1 MSSESQRLG
10 RPLGQPSAQL
20 LSLRSQPKI
29 PAALTQPWNDVQWQI
44 ATFTSQS
51 IAADLDT
58 PPTHR
63 RFDSPQSVLRPKNLC
78 WTDLRGDFSE
88 EAAAISHSETVD
100 PIAGGGRVSQYR
112 TDHMAPLT
120 KLGNG
125 SGVMSDRAVLAA
137 EERLRERYDL
147 LLAEAAHDVRSPV
160 AAARQ
165 IIDSVS
171 RRAAIHRTISDQEL
185 GLLRVA
191 NQRLAQANNWASG
204 ILASHRLTNSSGLS
218 AIKRFYPIQ
227 WQELMQP
234 LLQFI
239 ADEHNVRLLW
249 IDWERS
255 LPKLYL
261 DVNMLSRA
269 VLNVVTNAIQASEVG
284 GQVAIRASWSGEIGQ
299 RFVIHVEDQ
308 GQGMSRELLSAINS
322 SGQLLPMDY
331 RSSAFTASSKG
342 LGIATSRR
350 LITEIGGALSAQ
362 RLSPKGTSVR
372 VSLPTDELRSLLRGW
387 LMKLQ
392 ESTKPG
398 EQALPFQVF
407 GLKSSNPHSV
417 GFIDRAIQETATKGD
432 FVYRFARECW
442 FFFSRRDGIAL
453 NGLFKGIAK
462 DCENVGGEGTLRH
475 MRIATTKPYALSGSL
490 HCADTVPQL
499 PLIAEKLF
507 RYAEPLLEKAIPAI
521 DNLQDDFG
529 DSYANIAAH
538 YRPEKKVA
546 SRIDH
551 GHIAGR
557 PYLNGHFAAEDNTLE
572 NDAEFGQALKAMADS
587 WKSTQQRLSR
597 SHGVSGTKI
606 PAPKTAK
613 SRTPAT
619 RQR

>member
-1 MSSESQRLG
+1 MSTETQ
-10 RPLGQPSAQL
+10 PLV
-20 LSLRSQPKI
+20 LRSSQNQ
-29 PAALTQPWNDVQWQI
+29 PAALTQPWDEVQWQI
-44 ATFTSQS
+44 ATLPSQQIPS
-51 IAADLDT
+51 NVDSPSA
-58 PPTHR
+58 HR
-63 RFDSPQSVLRPKNLC
+63 RFDAPQAASRPKGLC
-78 WTDLRGDFSE
+78 WTDLRGDFSA
-88 EAAAISHSETVD
+88 EAAAISHCETVD
-100 PIAGGGRVSQYR
+100 PIAAGGRVSQYR
-112 TDHMAPLT
+112 TDHLAPLT
-120 KLGNG
+120 NLGSNT
-125 SGVMSDRAVLAA
+125 GVMNDRAVLAA

-204 ILASHRLTNSSGLS
+204 ILANHRLANSSGLS

-261 DVNMLSRA
+261 DVNLLSRA

-308 GQGMSRELLSAINS
+308 GQGMSRDLLSAINS

-350 LITEIGGALSAQ
+350 LITEVGGALSAQ
-362 RLSPKGTSVR
+362 KLSPQGTSVR

-392 ESTKPG
+392 ESSKPG
-398 EQALPFQVF
+398 EQASPFQVF
-407 GLKSSNPHSV
+407 GLKSNNPHSV
-417 GFIDRAIQETATKGD
+417 AFIDRAIQETATKGD

-442 FFFSRRDGIAL
+442 FFFSRRDAVAL
-453 NGLFKGIAK
+453 NGLFKGLAR
-462 DCENVGGEGTLRH
+462 DCENVGGEGSLRH

-490 HCADTVPQL
+490 HCADSAPQL

-507 RYAEPLLEKAIPAI
+507 KYAQPLLEKAIPAI

-538 YRPEKKVA
+538 YRPEQKVA
-546 SRIDH
+546 NRIDR
-551 GHIAGR
+551 GHVAGR
-557 PYLNGHFAAEDNTLE
+557 PYLNGISESEASPASAFR
-572 NDAEFGQALKAMADS
+572 NDAEFGQALKTMADS
-587 WKSTQQRLSR
+587 WKSTQQRLNQAHSVAG
-597 SHGVSGTKI
+597 HPI
-606 PAPKTAK
+606 PAPKAAK
-613 SRTPAT
+613 SRTPTA
-619 RQR
+619 RPN